1 MNEQIKQQ
9 IIISGVGGQGVL
21 FVTRLL
27 AEAAI
32 NKGYP
37 VFTSETHGMAQ
48 RGGTVVSHLK
58 VGHFSSPLIRPHF
71 ADAMLVLNS
80 ENIIQH
86 GIFLKPDGWMSVNS
100 EKEPDSREVVSD
112 SARVYYHDADQSAH
126 KLDNPK
132 SSNLVLLGYAFK
144 DNEKESEAE
153 KLFCSFDDIKDV
165 LRSRFAQKKE
175 ILSTSI
181 GALEAGYYDGSS
193 PI

>member
-71 ADAMLVLNS
+71 ADAMLVLKS

-86 GIFLKPDGWMSVNS
+86 GIFLKPDGWMAVNS
-100 EKEPDSREVVSD
+100 VKEPDSKEVLSE
-112 SARVYYHDADQSAH
+112 SARVYYHDADHSAH

-132 SSNLVLLGYAFK
+132 SANLVLLGYALK
-144 DNEKESEAE
+144 DNGKESAAGN
-153 KLFCSFDDIKDV
+153 LFCSFEDIKDV
-165 LRSRFAQKKE
+165 LKSRFSGKKE
-175 ILSTSI
+175 ILSAST
-181 GALEAGYYDGSS
+181 GALEAGYNT
-193 PI
+193 